1 MKKIFNVLILISLLI
16 SLHSCDDDNNSIVAD
31 GSKPNAEIVVT
42 QQTNIKYGD
51 KLYITGSLTDTR
63 NLEKYIVS
71 LKDKDNNILAQ
82 KYQMLLGQSFQMN
95 EQLLIP
101 LPQNATTKNL
111 DVEINIYNSR
121 KGIETKTFEL
131 ANVQVPEFEKLYL
144 ILGNNSVI
152 TMNKNGEVFE
162 AEETF
167 PAGIKGIISTTTSKN
182 GIYWG
187 MDNGVIQSMAKDS
200 LVIGSDVDASC
211 KVSFNP
217 KTFELNFGER
227 HFWEALPE
235 NDCLYIL
242 GTISGHWQ
250 DGEINTEKA
259 KMKMTG
265 YKSDTQKYYTW
276 TPPQGGNPETG
287 MWGSTAAGTFR
298 IKKGGE
304 EKYILWDGKQI
315 IMSNTDDKSKS
326 FPITAGANFEFKI
339 SFEGEQCTQVQITS
353 PTRLLEFTNQGVK
366 INGTVMGE
374 SVDFA
379 NNSLKKKEGTD
390 YIYESTI
397 SLTQKQ
403 QITSTSLNL
412 ATFAVNSDLFS
423 GKGNSS
429 WTLEAYSGTYIIRV
443 DAFSG
448 AFYACP
454 QEGYPNFLYM
464 NGWSWAASETSNP
477 VTWDNSQALPLVK
490 VSDYIYEAT
499 FYVFAWGGDV
509 AFNVKQPTGSANLLL
524 PNTNFTGSFVNSVP
538 NSFLLPTGAGYYKV
552 RIDLKDGITIGNDN
566 TITPN
571 SSKKFTIDYLPM

>member
-379 NNSLKKKEGTD
+379 NNSLKKKE
-390 YIYESTI
+390 
-397 SLTQKQ
+397 SLFP
-403 QITSTSLNL
+403 L
-412 ATFAVNSDLFS
+412 
-423 GKGNSS
+423 
-429 WTLEAYSGTYIIRV
+429 TLI
-443 DAFSG
+443 
-448 AFYACP
+448 
-454 QEGYPNFLYM
+454 
-464 NGWSWAASETSNP
+464 
-477 VTWDNSQALPLVK
+477 K
-490 VSDYIYEAT
+490 
-499 FYVFAWGGDV
+499 
-509 AFNVKQPTGSANLLL
+509 
-524 PNTNFTGSFVNSVP
+524 
-538 NSFLLPTGAGYYKV
+538 
-552 RIDLKDGITIGNDN
+552 
-566 TITPN
+566 
-571 SSKKFTIDYLPM
+571 